1 MAQARNLREVG
12 DRVETL
18 LGELRNVAEPA
29 VQRKAEEV
37 VRILM
42 EFYGAGI
49 ARMIELCADERV
61 TSLAVAFSEDP
72 LVSSLLSLHGLHP
85 IPVEVR
91 VQQALDKVR
100 PYLGSHAGGVEFLGV
115 DAEGVVHLRL
125 QGSCDGCPSST
136 VTVKLAIE
144 RAIEE
149 GAPEVT
155 RVDVEGVT
163 APAKSGG
170 LVQLQPLRGSSGSS
184 ESTRWTHVGTLDTVL
199 PGTMAA
205 LEIGGTGVL
214 LLSADDT
221 LYAYRNACASCGSG
235 LDRGSLTGT
244 VLRCPACGAG
254 WDAHLAGRG
263 VDDPSRYL
271 DPLPLLADE
280 RSVRIALPVGA
291 FT

>member
-18 LGELRNVAEPA
+18 LGELRTVAEPA

-42 EFYGAGI
+42 EFYGAGLE
-49 ARMIELCADERV
+49 RMIELCADERI
-61 TSLAVAFSEDP
+61 TSLAAAFSEDP
-72 LVSSLLSLHGLHP
+72 LVASLLSLHGLHP

-91 VQQALDKVR
+91 IQDALDKVR

-115 DAEGVVHLRL
+115 DADGVVRLRL

-149 GAPEVT
+149 AAPEIS

-163 APAKSGG
+163 APAKTGG
-170 LVQLQPLRGSSGSS
+170 LVQIQPLRSTADP
-184 ESTRWTHVGTLDTVL
+184 EPTRWTHIGTLDTIL
-199 PGTMAA
+199 PGEMAA
-205 LEIGGTGVL
+205 LDVSGNSIL
-214 LLSADDT
+214 LLRTADSFF
-221 LYAYRNACASCGSG
+221 AYRNACASCGAA
-235 LDRGSLTGT
+235 LDGGSLNGT
-244 VLRCPACGAG
+244 VVRCPTCGAAF
-254 WDAHLAGRG
+254 DVRAAGRG
-263 VDDPSRYL
+263 VDDQGLYL
-271 DPLPLLADE
+271 DPIPLLADE
-280 RSVRIALPVGA
+280 HSVRITLPVA
-291 FT
+291 VV

>member
-18 LGELRNVAEPA
+18 LGELRNHAEPA
-29 VQRKAEEV
+29 VQRKAEEI

-42 EFYGAGI
+42 EFYGAGLT
-49 ARMIELCADERV
+49 RMIELCADERV
-61 TSLAVAFSEDP
+61 TSLAAAFSDDP

-91 VQQALDKVR
+91 IQEALDKVR

-115 DAEGVVHLRL
+115 DDEGVVHLRL

-149 GAPEVT
+149 AAPEVS
-155 RVDVEGVT
+155 RIDVEGVT
-163 APAKSGG
+163 APPKAGGTG
-170 LVQLQPLRGSSGSS
+170 LVQIQPLRQSSD
-184 ESTRWTHVGTLDTVL
+184 TKWTHVGTLDTVR

-205 LEIGGTGVL
+205 LQVGGIDVL
-214 LLSADDT
+214 LLNTADC
-221 LYAYRNACASCGSG
+221 LYAYRNACASCAAA
-235 LDRGSLTGT
+235 LDGGSLDGT
-244 VLRCPACGAG
+244 VLRCPACGTG
-254 WDAHLAGRG
+254 FDAQRAGRG
-263 VDDPSRYL
+263 VEDDAIYL

-280 RSVRIALPVGA
+280 RSVRIALPTAVA
-291 FT
+291 